1 MNTKLTLSI
10 DRDII
15 VAARKLAKA
24 RRTSISKLIGNYLQS
39 IAEGSRVNE
48 GPAQLSAPIRKLKG
62 SIRLKQP
69 IDDDKA
75 QLRKALRER
84 HL

>member
-15 VAARKLAKA
+15 VAAKKQAKA

-39 IAEGSRVNE
+39 LAA
-48 GPAQLSAPIRKLKG
+48 GPRMDDGTIQLSAPIRQLKG

-69 IDDDKA
+69 IDDDKE
-75 QLRKALRER
+75 QLRKALRKR